1 MEEIKGEENSL
12 RFSPTANI
20 ITNQGE
26 VITMEYDSSK
36 LIGNVIP
43 VKELTDYQKGS
54 VVSRMVINKK
64 AGTVTAFAFEKG
76 EGLSEHSAPFD
87 ALVIAVE
94 GEAEIHIGGV
104 SHTVHAGDMLIMP
117 ANVPHAV
124 HPLTQFKMILVL
136 IHE

>member
-1 MEEIKGEENSL
+1 
-12 RFSPTANI
+12 
-20 ITNQGE
+20 
-26 VITMEYDSSK
+26 MEYNPSK

-43 VKELTDYQKGS
+43 VKELTDYQAGS

-94 GEAEIHIGGV
+94 GEAEIPIGGV
-104 SHTVHAGDMLIMP
+104 PHTVRAGEMLIMP

-124 HPLTQFKMILVL
+124 HPLTQFKMMLVL

>member
-1 MEEIKGEENSL
+1 MSN
-12 RFSPTANI
+12 
-20 ITNQGE
+20 
-26 VITMEYDSSK
+26 

-43 VKELTDYQKGS
+43 VKELAEYQAGS

-94 GEAEIHIGGV
+94 GDADIPIGGV
-104 SHTVHAGDMLIMP
+104 SHIVHAGDMLIMP

-124 HPLTQFKMILVL
+124 NPLTQFKMMLVL

>member
-1 MEEIKGEENSL
+1 MNFDPKE
-12 RFSPTANI
+12 
-20 ITNQGE
+20 
-26 VITMEYDSSK
+26 
-36 LIGNVIP
+36 LIGKTIA
-43 VKELTDYQKGS
+43 VKDLTEYQAGS

-87 ALVIAVE
+87 ALVIGVE
-94 GEAEIHIGGV
+94 GEAEIPIGGV
-104 SHTVHAGDMLIMP
+104 PHIVKAGDMLIMP

-124 HPLTQFKMILVL
+124 KPLTRFKMMLVL